1 MNFIGKE
8 AFSKRKFKNLNA
20 RQLKKRGDNY
30 LKFNVLIQLKEQ
42 LNQDYFDNTVEYF
55 LSQIDEK
62 GEFLLKFD
70 WYKNKLKQE
79 KLSSLSDLYKK
90 QLEEA
95 KFKNELVVDDNVSNV
110 KFLIYEL
117 IYDMILNS
125 IDYYH
130 LKNKKFCFTFAYG
143 YNGNETKQEYVE
155 NNVAYQL
162 GYFSVMYYQ
171 EKDFH
176 ATVKKD
182 FMDML
187 KEIKTTI
194 KDLFNVDFYV
204 ENDVFIENIE

>member
-8 AFSKRKFKNLNA
+8 TFSKRKFEKLNN

-55 LSQIDEK
+55 LSQINEK
-62 GEFLLKFD
+62 GAFLLNFD

-79 KLSSLSDLYKK
+79 NLSSLSDLYRKT
-90 QLEEA
+90 LEEA
-95 KFKNELVVDDNVSNV
+95 KFKNELVHGDNVSNV

-130 LKNKKFCFTFAYG
+130 LKNKKFCFTFAYV
-143 YNGNETKQEYVE
+143 YNGDETEQDYID
-155 NNVAYQL
+155 NNVVYQL
-162 GYFSVMYYQ
+162 GYISVMYYQ

-182 FMDML
+182 FMNML

-194 KDLFNVDFYV
+194 KDLFNVEFYV
-204 ENDVFIENIE
+204 ENDVFINK